1 MQSSVLWCF
10 HLSSVLVHC
19 SASSEVPKQWC
30 TGVCCCMGLSAE
42 VSSPHLVLHKYAL
55 HPSGLR
61 YGSGGKKSP
70 KAKAARGDI
79 SVWCAKYFSGKYEEE
94 VYGKYI
100 SSLLNCG
107 TDAGCLWSKENKKL
121 MGRTQLSWRLLWIGY
136 YSFPLRLQMQVFMT
150 VFESPVF
157 SKCSRE

>member
-61 YGSGGKKSP
+61 YGSGGKNPP
-70 KAKAARGDI
+70 KPRLLGVTSLSGVQNIFLGNTRKKCMENI
-79 SVWCAKYFSGKYEEE
+79 SVVC
-94 VYGKYI
+94 
-100 SSLLNCG
+100 
-107 TDAGCLWSKENKKL
+107 
-121 MGRTQLSWRLLWIGY
+121 
-136 YSFPLRLQMQVFMT
+136 
-150 VFESPVF
+150 
-157 SKCSRE
+157 